1 MSESA
6 SFGTTSEADRIRRF
20 RELLEELGDW
30 NAAVWRLKAE
40 IRAETERAASD
51 RARVS
56 AEGDSEGDQ
65 ESQNACVLGRKG
77 S

>member
-6 SFGTTSEADRIRRF
+6 SFGTISEADRIRRF

-40 IRAETERAASD
+40 IRAETETAASD

-56 AEGDSEGDQ
+56 PAWDTQAGHESENTSRG
-65 ESQNACVLGRKG
+65 GRKET
-77 S
+77 